1 MAFTPRAKIA
11 LLAAWVLAFFLAVL
25 LVVLPTVL
33 VNRPDIRA
41 ALQQRLGAMLGAEV
55 AFDRVTLTLF
65 PKICATV
72 SRPRL
77 DSPEGVSA
85 RAAEIDVCLRLLPLL
100 RARVMADTIKVQ
112 SPEIRLPIAPAGP
125 TGSSPGIPDP
135 RRLLKRMAEL
145 VKQAPETALEVV
157 DGRLELAGPG
167 DQRLQFH
174 NLDLRLHHDDGKLEW
189 SFQGESDLLKNFLSR
204 GRLETDTF
212 KGTATFHA
220 ADSKPQLLQPLFRPD
235 GAFQILD
242 AQVDLDLSVDLA
254 GPGRA
259 TATFS
264 GKAPTLAL
272 VSNLRKTHL
281 SVERF
286 AGRLELTEDRLAA
299 SVSEF
304 SSSAPRASLE
314 LAFAIDEKADPRID
328 IDLKGRADLAGA
340 RDLTLA
346 LLQEVPE
353 ARLVCDIVRS
363 GEVSPIH
370 VNLHGD
376 SWDRLAE
383 LNSLR
388 IEGHL
393 ENGGLYLPWI
403 DLDLSEV
410 SGKVLIAAGILD
422 GRDLKARYRETRA
435 ENGTLRVGLSSA
447 DPVLELDIFTRAE
460 LSPLPSL
467 LARWV
472 PDPGFRR
479 EVALLQ
485 EFSGTAQGTLR
496 LAGTHTDLDVSVQ
509 ASALDIQA
517 RHQLIVYPLRFQ
529 GGEFAYEKDS
539 IRLNGVEVSIGD
551 SKLLKHDLTMRLD
564 GDLPFASSSPRA
576 VVDLAQMHALLRDRP
591 PFSELHRLEGLL
603 TFIDWQLSGQAL
615 APSTWR
621 LISAGTLQD
630 AALESAL
637 LPGPLSLPAG
647 RFDLRDRTI
656 RYEAAKGSVN
666 QSDIKGLSVEA
677 DWTGTAQVQFRALEA
692 DVSMADIFQ
701 IMRSFPKTA
710 SLASALAPVS
720 GAARMRDVVY
730 RMRLFPD
737 GPAID
742 RFAAVLK
749 EAVIT
754 SAAVDFPL
762 TLGTGG
768 AAWQDSKLDF
778 QISNASLG
786 RSQARNLSVI
796 GHWGAGGGLELRADD
811 IVVECSEI
819 FPRILSLP
827 GMESLREDV
836 KGLQGTAS
844 LSGVRLNNA
853 FSGPGRWRLQ
863 AAAALKEIVITTAF
877 LEEPIE
883 IPAARLTAADT
894 DTNEGSV
901 TELRIESARV
911 RIGADAAVVYGDVA
925 MSPAETSLD
934 LDVVADSLD
943 WNEIQKI
950 ADRIA
955 ARRSGESRPVRGR
968 VGLRAENFVI
978 DRYLSRPFYADAA
991 ITPGGVHVL
1000 LERVGFCGMTLI
1012 GRVGFDG
1019 PMVDIHLVPVVEGM
1033 ALDSVVSCLTAEKS
1047 RMTGTFNLS
1056 GQLLAKAPR
1065 EELVKALKG
1074 ELTVVSQDGSILQ
1087 SRFFAR
1093 LLSLLN
1099 LTEIYRGKLPDFFS
1113 QGLDYKRS
1121 AALIEIKEGTVYVN
1135 DWSIEGRTLWMGS
1148 RGEIDIASQKIDFT
1162 VMVSPFKTVDRI
1174 INSIPGLRW
1183 ILGGRLVAIPIKA
1196 TGDMD
1201 DPNVVALS
1209 PSAVGTSILEML
1221 QRTLMLPIEI
1231 IQPLVP
1237 GLAPPENGTIT
1248 R

>member
-1 MAFTPRAKIA
+1 MAFTPRVKMA
-11 LLAAWVLAFFLAVL
+11 LLAALVLAFFLAVL

-85 RAAEIDVCLRLLPLL
+85 RAAEIDVCLKLLPLL

-135 RRLLKRMAEL
+135 RLLLKRMAEL
-145 VKQAPETALEVV
+145 VKQAPETAMEVA

-167 DQRLQFH
+167 DQHLQFH

-189 SFQGESDLLKNFLSR
+189 SLQGESDLLKNFLSR

-220 ADSKPQLLQPLFRPD
+220 ADSKPQLLQPLFRSG

-259 TATFS
+259 SATYS
-264 GKAPTLAL
+264 GKAPTLDL
-272 VSNLRKTHL
+272 VYNLRQTRL

-304 SSSAPRASLE
+304 SSSVPRASLE
-314 LAFAIDEKADPRID
+314 LSFAIDEKVHPRID

-346 LLQEVPE
+346 LLQEIPE

-383 LNSLR
+383 LGSLR
-388 IEGHL
+388 IEGRL
-393 ENGGLYLPWI
+393 ENGGVYLPWI
-403 DLDLSEV
+403 DLDLSDV

-422 GRDLKARYRETRA
+422 GRDLKARYKETQG
-435 ENGTLRVGLSSA
+435 EKGTLRVGLSSA

-467 LARWV
+467 LARLV

-496 LAGTHTDLDVSVQ
+496 LAGTHTDIDVSVQ
-509 ASALDIQA
+509 ASDLDVKA
-517 RHQLIVYPLRFQ
+517 RHQLIAYPLRFQ
-529 GGEFAYEKDS
+529 GGEFAYAGNS
-539 IRLNGVEVSIGD
+539 IRLHEVDVSIGA
-551 SKLLKHDLTMRLD
+551 SKLVKHNLTVGLA
-564 GDLPFASSSPRA
+564 GDLPMESSSPKA
-576 VVDLAQMHALLRDRP
+576 VIDLAEIFNQLRDLP
-591 PFSELHRLEGLL
+591 PFNHIHRLEGGL
-603 TFIDWQLSGQAL
+603 TCNDWQLKGQAL
-615 APSTWR
+615 VPSTWM
-621 LISAGTLQD
+621 LTTTGSMQ
-630 AALESAL
+630 ALTVESEL
-637 LPGPLSLPAG
+637 LPGILSLPSGNFDWKG
-647 RFDLRDRTI
+647 RSI
-656 RYEAAKGSVN
+656 RYEGSKGSINRSTIAGVV
-666 QSDIKGLSVEA
+666 VEA
-677 DWTGTAQVQFRALEA
+677 DWTGQPWVRLRALELDASLA
-692 DVSMADIFQ
+692 DVSLVMNN
-701 IMRSFPKTA
+701 FPETA
-710 SLASALAPVS
+710 PYATALSPINGTAK
-720 GAARMRDVVY
+720 MRDVEY
-730 RMRLFPD
+730 RMRLLPE
-737 GPAID
+737 GPATD
-742 RFAAVLK
+742 QFTAVLT

-762 TLGTGG
+762 TLTSGE

-778 QISNASLG
+778 QIADASLG
-786 RSQARNLSVI
+786 RSRIQNLSVI
-796 GHWGAGGGLELRADD
+796 ENWGAGGGLELRADD

-827 GMESLREDV
+827 GMGSLREDV

-844 LSGVRLNNA
+844 LSEVRLKSA
-853 FSGPGRWRLQ
+853 FSEPGRWRLQ

-877 LEEPIE
+877 LDDPIE

-894 DTNEGSV
+894 DTNKGSV
-901 TELRIESARV
+901 TELRIESARLG
-911 RIGADAAVVYGDVA
+911 IGADAAVVNGDVA
-925 MSPAETSLD
+925 FSPAEMHLD
-934 LDVVADSLD
+934 LDVVADTLD
-943 WNEIQKI
+943 WNKLQKI
-950 ADRIA
+950 ADRMA

-968 VGLRAENFVI
+968 VGLRAENFII
-978 DRYLSRPFYADAA
+978 DRYRNSPFYADAA
-991 ITPGGVHVL
+991 ITPGGVNVL

-1019 PMVDIHLVPVVEGM
+1019 PMVDAYIVPVVEGM

-1047 RMTGTFNLS
+1047 RITGNFNLS
-1056 GQLLAKAPR
+1056 GALQAKARR
-1065 EELVKALKG
+1065 EELVNALKG
-1074 ELTVVSQDGSILQ
+1074 EITVVSQDGSILQ

-1099 LTEIYRGKLPDFFS
+1099 LTEIYRGKLPDLLT

-1121 AALIEIKEGTVYVN
+1121 AATIEIKDGTVFVN
-1135 DWSIEGRTLWMGS
+1135 DWSIEGRTTWMGS
-1148 RGEIDIASQKIDFT
+1148 RGEIDIASRKIDFT
-1162 VMVSPFKTVDRI
+1162 IMVSPFKTFDRI

-1183 ILGGRLVAIPIKA
+1183 ILGGRLVAIPMKA

-1237 GLAPPENGTIT
+1237 GMAPQDSGTIT